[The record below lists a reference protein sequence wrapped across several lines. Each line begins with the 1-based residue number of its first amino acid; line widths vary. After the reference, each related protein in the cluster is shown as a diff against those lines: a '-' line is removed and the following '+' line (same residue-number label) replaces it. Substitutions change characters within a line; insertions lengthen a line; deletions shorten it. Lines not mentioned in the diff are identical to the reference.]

1 MAKDP
6 DAVGGERIKILD
18 FGIAKVV
25 DPASQTHNGPP
36 TWAPT
41 IQPTAVGT
49 VLGTPAYMPPEQW
62 YGSSQADARSDVY
75 SCGAIFYEMMSGRP
89 PFTAAFIGELME
101 QHFYQEP
108 ASLKQVAPWTPDEF
122 IRLVQDMMSKLP
134 ASRPTMAQVVSR
146 LQDLLREHRNRRGSG
161 IRQAEDDP
169 DGTIPSRKMEPS
181 SLWMQLQGQLRMMK
195 RSWPQRLLLLL
206 KQISALWWLRWG
218 MLGACSMVVIGLL
231 WWVLRAPNPQ
241 DVPIL
246 KDMQPA
252 PMIAVSSTPS
262 SKLYLYASVEQSF
275 DGLLHPYCETPCHVP
290 LDRLTKETSV
300 ILVNDSYR
308 SVTLNKQEMARAV
321 SEQSISV
328 ELPQK
333 VILAP
338 QKKQCGPGKGR
349 CQTR

>member
-89 PFTAAFIGELME
+89 PFTASFIGELME

-108 ASLKQVAPWTPDEF
+108 ASLKQVAPWTPEEF
-122 IRLVQDMMSKLP
+122 ISLVQDMMSKLP

-146 LQDLLREHRNRRGSG
+146 LQELLRIRRGSSL
-161 IRQAEDDP
+161 RPLDEDP

-181 SLWMQLQGQLRMMK
+181 SLWMQFQNQLLTVR
-195 RSWPQRLLLLL
+195 RRWPQRMLLLL
-206 KQISALWWLRWG
+206 KQISAL
-218 MLGACSMVVIGLL
+218 
-231 WWVLRAPNPQ
+231 
-241 DVPIL
+241 
-246 KDMQPA
+246 
-252 PMIAVSSTPS
+252 
-262 SKLYLYASVEQSF
+262 
-275 DGLLHPYCETPCHVP
+275 
-290 LDRLTKETSV
+290 
-300 ILVNDSYR
+300 
-308 SVTLNKQEMARAV
+308 
-321 SEQSISV
+321 
-328 ELPQK
+328 
-333 VILAP
+333 
-338 QKKQCGPGKGR
+338 
-349 CQTR
+349 